1 MKKIS
6 ILIAGHHRLLREA
19 WVVFLQHHPQFTV
32 IASTGQAEEVVE
44 LARKLH
50 PDVVIVEIDLPG
62 INSLQATSGIR
73 KYAPATKILALSAT
87 SQYTH
92 VKQLLQKGVMGFVT
106 KTSPLAELPMALEEI
121 VHGRKYICTETK
133 SLLTAHQNPVGE
145 QSPKINF
152 LTHRELQIISL
163 IRKGHSSKEIA
174 TLLRISAKTVQ
185 VHRYNL
191 LKKLKQKNT
200 PALISFLV
208 GKAVG

>member
-6 ILIAGHHRLLREA
+6 ILVADHHRLLREA
-19 WVVFLQHHPQFTV
+19 WVVFLQHYPQFTV
-32 IASTGQAEEVVE
+32 VASTGQAEEVIE

-50 PDVVIVEIDLPG
+50 PDVVILEINLPG
-62 INSLQATSGIR
+62 LNSIQATAGIR

-92 VKQLLQKGVMGFVT
+92 VKQLMQKGAMGFVT
-106 KTSPLAELPMALEEI
+106 KTSPLSELPLALVEI

-133 SLLTAHQNPVGE
+133 NLLASHQNLAGE
-145 QSPKINF
+145 QSTNF

-191 LKKLKQKNT
+191 LKKLKLKNT
-200 PALISFLV
+200 AALVNFLV
-208 GKAVG
+208 GKVIG